1 MLKKVLVSALASVV
15 LAVPSVALAQQRIKE
30 MATVGGVRSNQLVGY
45 GLVVGLD
52 GTGDKATSSPYTS
65 QSMINMLNQMGVQM
79 QQNQKIDPKNAA
91 AVIVTANLPAFAK
104 PGQPL
109 DITVSAIGDAKSLR
123 GGTLLMT
130 PLKGADGQIYA
141 MAQGNVLIGGAGASG
156 GGGSSKI
163 NQLNAGRIPA
173 GATVE
178 RAVPSNISASPSLQ
192 IELLEA
198 NFTNANRVVEAIN
211 RAFGGGT
218 ARALDG
224 RVVEVTAPLDSNAR
238 VKFLAEL
245 ENLPVNS
252 ADATPLVI
260 VNARTGSVV
269 MNQAVRVDPCAISHG
284 NLSVTVGNTP
294 LVSQP
299 NALSA
304 GQTVTGEQTNI
315 SIQADG
321 GQVIALPR
329 GTTLNEVVRALN
341 AVGATPQDLLSILQA
356 MKVAGALKADLQ
368 II

>member
-1 MLKKVLVSALASVV
+1 MVKRVLVTAMASLALCMPPAF
-15 LAVPSVALAQQRIKE
+15 AERIKE
-30 MATVGGVRSNQLVGY
+30 LATVGGVRSNQLVGY

-65 QSMINMLNQMGVQM
+65 QSMLNMLNQMGVQM
-79 QQNQKIDPKNAA
+79 QMNQKIDSKNAA
-91 AVIVTANLPAFAK
+91 AVIVTASLPAFAK

-130 PLKGADGQIYA
+130 PLKGADGNTYA
-141 MAQGNVLIGGAGASG
+141 IAQGNVLIGGAGGSG
-156 GGGSSKI
+156 GGASAKV
-163 NQLNAGRIPA
+163 NQLNAGRIPS

-178 RAVPSNISASPSLQ
+178 REVPMTMGGGNSLKL
-192 IELLEA
+192 ELLEA
-198 NFTNANRVVEAIN
+198 NFTNADRVVEAIN
-211 RAFGGGT
+211 RRFGLGT

-224 RVVEVTAPLDSNAR
+224 RVIDVNAPQDSNAR
-238 VKFLAEL
+238 VRFLAQL
-245 ENLPVNS
+245 ENLEVNS
-252 ADATPLVI
+252 AEATPLVI

-284 NLSVTVGNTP
+284 NLSVTVGSTP
-294 LVSQP
+294 AVSQP
-299 NALSA
+299 NALSD
-304 GQTVTGEQTNI
+304 GQTVVTQQSTVDI
-315 SIQADG
+315 KSDG

-356 MKVAGALKADLQ
+356 MKVAGALRADLQ